1 MQKKLP
7 TIKEIAK
14 RLNISVSTVSRALHE
29 HPSIGLRTRMRV
41 QQLAKEL
48 NYEPNQRAIFFQQS
62 KTFTIGV
69 LLPELSEAFFSS
81 AISGIEDAAHK
92 RDYTV
97 LLAQSHDDEEREK
110 KILETM
116 KKHRVDGVL
125 MSLGK
130 NISNY
135 DHIHN
140 LKNYGIPVVFFD
152 RIPKLFNIHYV
163 IADVQAGTKEAVDFL
178 LKKGHRKI
186 GMINGPETLLAS
198 HQRVQGYIDAF
209 QKHRLKFD
217 PLFIFSSNLTAQNTE
232 EAMEHLLS
240 LKRKPTAIVTFNDYV
255 ALDAIKYAKKMHLEI
270 NKDISFV
277 SFANLPF
284 IHYLDSPPLAS
295 VEQYPYLQGEKATE
309 ILLGL
314 IAADIDEENSETV
327 SYQKIVVQ
335 PKLVVFEEE

>member
-1 MQKKLP
+1 
-7 TIKEIAK
+7 
-14 RLNISVSTVSRALHE
+14 
-29 HPSIGLRTRMRV
+29 V

-48 NYEPNQRAIFFQQS
+48 NYQPNQRAIFFQQN

-92 RDYTV
+92 KDYTV
-97 LLAQSHDDEEREK
+97 LLAQSHDEEEKEK

-116 KKHRVDGVL
+116 KKHRVDGIL
-125 MSLGK
+125 MSIGK
-130 NISNY
+130 NICNY
-135 DHIHN
+135 DHIQS

-152 RIPKLFNIHYV
+152 RIPKLSNIHYV
-163 IADVQAGTKEAVDFL
+163 IADVQGGTKEAVDFL

-186 GMINGPETLLAS
+186 GMINGPESLLAS
-198 HQRVQGYIDAF
+198 RQRVQGYIDAF
-209 QKHRLKFD
+209 QKSRLKFD
-217 PLFIFSSNLTAQNTE
+217 PLFIVSSNLTAQNTE
-232 EAMEHLLS
+232 EAMQYLLS

-255 ALDAIKYAKKMHLEI
+255 ALDAIQYAKKMQLEI

-309 ILLGL
+309 ILLDL
-314 IAADIDEENSETV
+314 IAKNNDEENAFS
-327 SYQKIVVQ
+327 QKVIVES
-335 PKLVVFEEE
+335 KLVVFPQ

>member
-1 MQKKLP
+1 MLKKLP

-14 RLNISVSTVSRALHE
+14 RLNISASTVSRALHE
-29 HPSIGLRTRMRV
+29 HPRIGLRTRMRV

-48 NYEPNQRAIFFQQS
+48 NYQPNQRAIFFQQS

-92 RDYTV
+92 KDYTV
-97 LLAQSHDDEEREK
+97 LLAQSHDDEEKEK

-116 KKHRVDGVL
+116 KKHRVDGIL
-125 MSLGK
+125 MSIGK
-130 NISNY
+130 NICNY
-135 DHIHN
+135 DHIQS

-152 RIPKLFNIHYV
+152 RIPKLSNIHYV
-163 IADVQAGTKEAVDFL
+163 IADVQGGTKEAVDFL

-186 GMINGPETLLAS
+186 GMINGPESLLAS
-198 HQRVQGYIDAF
+198 RQRVQGYIDAF
-209 QKHRLKFD
+209 QKSRLKFD
-217 PLFIFSSNLTAQNTE
+217 PLFIVSSNLTAQNTE
-232 EAMEHLLS
+232 EAMQYLLS

-255 ALDAIKYAKKMHLEI
+255 ALDAIQYAKKVQLEI

-309 ILLGL
+309 ILLDL
-314 IAADIDEENSETV
+314 IAKNNDEENDAFS
-327 SYQKIVVQ
+327 QKVIVES
-335 PKLVVFEEE
+335 KLVVFPQ

>member
-1 MQKKLP
+1 MLKKLP

-69 LLPELSEAFFSS
+69 LLPDLSEAFFSS

-92 RDYTV
+92 KNYTV

-116 KKHRVDGVL
+116 KKHRVDGIL
-125 MSLGK
+125 MSIGK

-135 DHIHN
+135 DHIES

-152 RIPKLFNIHYV
+152 RIPKLSNINYV

-186 GMINGPETLLAS
+186 GMINGPDTLLAS
-198 HQRVQGYIDAF
+198 QQRVQGYIDAY
-209 QKHRLKFD
+209 QKNRLKFD
-217 PLFIFSSNLTAQNTE
+217 PSFIISTNLTTQNTE
-232 EAMEHLLS
+232 VAIQHLLS
-240 LKRKPTAIVTFNDYV
+240 LKRKPSAIVTFNDYV
-255 ALDAIKYAKKMHLEI
+255 ALDAIRYAKKANLEI

-284 IHYLDSPPLAS
+284 IHYLDLTPLAS
-295 VEQYPYLQGEKATE
+295 VEQYPYIQGQKATE
-309 ILLGL
+309 ILIDL
-314 IAADIDEENSETV
+314 IAANGEEEENAAAS
-327 SYQKIVVQ
+327 QKIIVE
-335 PKLVVFEEE
+335 PKLVVFQQ

>member
-29 HPSIGLRTRMRV
+29 HQSIGLRTRMRV

-81 AISGIEDAAHK
+81 AISAIEDTAHK
-92 RDYTV
+92 KDYTV
-97 LLAQSHDDEEREK
+97 LLAQSHDDKEREK

-116 KKHRVDGVL
+116 KKHRVDGIL

-135 DHIHN
+135 DHIEN
-140 LKNYGIPVVFFD
+140 LKHYGIPVVFFD
-152 RIPKLFNIHYV
+152 RIPKLSNIHYV

-198 HQRVQGYIDAF
+198 QQRVKGYIDAF
-209 QKHRLKFD
+209 QKNRLKFD
-217 PLFIFSSNLTAQNTE
+217 PLFIVFSNLTAQNTE

-255 ALDAIKYAKKMHLEI
+255 ALDAIRYAKKMHLEI

-309 ILLGL
+309 ILIDL
-314 IAADIDEENSETV
+314 IDANNDEESEQTA
-327 SYQKIVVQ
+327 YQKIVVK